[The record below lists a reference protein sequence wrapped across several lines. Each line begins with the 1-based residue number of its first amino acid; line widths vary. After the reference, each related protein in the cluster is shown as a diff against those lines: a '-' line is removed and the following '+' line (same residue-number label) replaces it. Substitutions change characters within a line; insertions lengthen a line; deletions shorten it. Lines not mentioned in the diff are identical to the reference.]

1 MKDSPVLRNDS
12 PRSSNERREIPRF
25 TFVATA
31 ELTDSASGMKLSGRV
46 TQISRRGCYV
56 DLLAAPMGTDL
67 DVRISR
73 DQVTFVTKGKTL
85 YIHIEEEIGMGI
97 AFLDPPEEQ
106 LQILDSWLAELPS
119 SASL

>member
-1 MKDSPVLRNDS
+1 
-12 PRSSNERREIPRF
+12 
-25 TFVATA
+25 
-31 ELTDSASGMKLSGRV
+31 
-46 TQISRRGCYV
+46 
-56 DLLAAPMGTDL
+56 MGTDL

>member
-1 MKDSPVLRNDS
+1 MEDSLISRSDS
-12 PRSSNERREIPRF
+12 PRSSNERRKIPRF

-46 TQISRRGCYV
+46 TEISRRGCYV
-56 DLLAAPMGTDL
+56 DLLNAPMGTAL

-85 YIHIEEEIGMGI
+85 YIHLEEGIGMGI
-97 AFLDPPEEQ
+97 GFLDPPEEQ

-119 SASL
+119 AASL